1 MKDIAKLQAII
12 SGLQMELDAIR
23 SDYERLRQHHIVVE
37 SELMKTLEELKGKK
51 K

>member
-23 SDYERLRQHHIVVE
+23 SDYERLRKHHGPME
-37 SELMKTLEELKGKK
+37 AELMKLREEKK
-51 K
+51 EAKK